1 VSGGSI
7 MDKMESAMMLECRTI
22 SELEGNL
29 KRIIDHKYGDL
40 LLLCFVIAI
49 FSTLLILSAFG

>member
-1 VSGGSI
+1 V
-7 MDKMESAMMLECRTI
+7 DKMESAMVFDCRTI

-40 LLLCFVIAI
+40 LLLCLVIAV
-49 FSTLLILSAFG
+49 FGTLLILSALD

>member
-1 VSGGSI
+1 
-7 MDKMESAMMLECRTI
+7 MDKMESAMMFNFRAI

-40 LLLCFVIAI
+40 LLLCFVIAV
-49 FSTLLILSAFG
+49 FSTLLILSALD

>member
-1 VSGGSI
+1 V
-7 MDKMESAMMLECRTI
+7 DKIESAMMFNFRAI

-40 LLLCFVIAI
+40 VLLCFVIAV
-49 FSTLLILSAFG
+49 FSTLLILSALD